1 MQHTTETAARWL
13 AAAWLAAC
21 AAAAPAW
28 VRAQEDTEQR
38 ESDQPAAEASPG
50 NRPSNLA
57 IEKGIAFVN
66 LARIFRESEYIAARR
81 QEINAEF
88 VEREQTIS
96 DKIDALQATR
106 QKLDQERLTMTN
118 AQIQEENSRINATE
132 VEIQRETRDLADDK
146 RLRFDAAQRELERR
160 VLETIKE
167 VSRKRESFI
176 VFDLSTILFADARLE
191 ITDYVL
197 ELIDQQSAAP
207 ADDAA
212 TE

>member
-21 AAAAPAW
+21 AAAAPMW

-38 ESDQPAAEASPG
+38 EAEQPAAESPAA

-88 VEREQTIS
+88 VEREQAIS

-106 QKLDQERLTMTN
+106 QKLDQERLTLTN
-118 AQIQEENSRINATE
+118 AEIQEENSRINATE

-167 VSRKRESFI
+167 VSRTRESFI

-197 ELIDQQSAAP
+197 ELLDQEVP

>member
-1 MQHTTETAARWL
+1 MQYTTETAARWL

-21 AAAAPAW
+21 AATAPSW

-38 ESDQPAAEASPG
+38 EAGEPAAETSSS

-66 LARIFRESEYIAARR
+66 LARIFRESESIAARR

-88 VEREQTIS
+88 VEREQAIS

-167 VSRKRESFI
+167 VSRTRESFI

-197 ELIDQQSAAP
+197 ELLDQEVP

-212 TE
+212 AE

>member
-1 MQHTTETAARWL
+1 MQYTTETAARWL
-13 AAAWLAAC
+13 AVAWLAAC
-21 AAAAPAW
+21 AAAAPMW

-38 ESDQPAAEASPG
+38 EAEQPAAEVSPG
-50 NRPSNLA
+50 NRPTNLA

-81 QEINAEF
+81 QAINAEF
-88 VEREQTIS
+88 VEREQAIS

-106 QKLDQERLTMTN
+106 QKLDQERLTLTN
-118 AQIQEENSRINATE
+118 AEIQEENSRINATE

-167 VSRKRESFI
+167 VSRTRESFI

-197 ELIDQQSAAP
+197 ELLDQEVP

>member
-21 AAAAPAW
+21 AAAAPMW

-38 ESDQPAAEASPG
+38 EAEQPAAESPSP

-88 VEREQTIS
+88 VEREQAIS

-106 QKLDQERLTMTN
+106 QKLDQERLTLTN

-167 VSRKRESFI
+167 VSRTRESFI

-197 ELIDQQSAAP
+197 ELLDQEVP

>member
-1 MQHTTETAARWL
+1 MQYTTETAARWL
-13 AAAWLAAC
+13 AVAWLAAC
-21 AAAAPAW
+21 AAAAPMW

-38 ESDQPAAEASPG
+38 EAEQPAAEASPG
-50 NRPSNLA
+50 NRPTNLA

-81 QEINAEF
+81 QAINAEF
-88 VEREQTIS
+88 VEREQAIS

-106 QKLDQERLTMTN
+106 QKLDQERLTLTN
-118 AQIQEENSRINATE
+118 AEIQEENSRINATE

-167 VSRKRESFI
+167 VSRTRESFI

-197 ELIDQQSAAP
+197 ELLDQEVP

>member
-1 MQHTTETAARWL
+1 MQYTTETAARWL
-13 AAAWLAAC
+13 AVAWLAAC
-21 AAAAPAW
+21 AAIAPMW

-38 ESDQPAAEASPG
+38 EAEQPAAEASPG
-50 NRPSNLA
+50 NRPTNLA

-81 QEINAEF
+81 QAINAEF
-88 VEREQTIS
+88 VEREQAIS

-106 QKLDQERLTMTN
+106 QKLDQERLTLTN
-118 AQIQEENSRINATE
+118 AEIQEENSRINATE

-167 VSRKRESFI
+167 VSRTRESFI

-197 ELIDQQSAAP
+197 ELLDQEVP

>member
-1 MQHTTETAARWL
+1 MQYTTETAARWL
-13 AAAWLAAC
+13 AVAWLAAC
-21 AAAAPAW
+21 AAIAPMG

-38 ESDQPAAEASPG
+38 EAEQPAAEASPG
-50 NRPSNLA
+50 NRPTNLA

-81 QEINAEF
+81 QAINAEF
-88 VEREQTIS
+88 VEREQAIS

-106 QKLDQERLTMTN
+106 QKLDQERLTLTN
-118 AQIQEENSRINATE
+118 AEIQEENSRINATE

-167 VSRKRESFI
+167 VSRTRESFI

-197 ELIDQQSAAP
+197 ELLDQEVP